1 MRNCDR
7 AVLRVVS
14 LSCVHSRS
22 TAAMHK
28 AKAKGR
34 SSGGPAP
41 CVWMRSNSS
50 VQVVCK
56 TVLEIVSPTTPTN
69 LRVATFHFL
78 FSATDKVEYT
88 FGTGGSPPPPSENI
102 SAPYSSP
109 LASASILILPFHE
122 ENSARSQ
129 RRDPGLSSSS
139 SGISSLSSNP
149 PRLRSS
155 GGSLGPKKCPRVAPN
170 SGLAVNGRAFPN
182 CSPEWCYW

>member
-69 LRVATFHFL
+69 LRVATFYFL
-78 FSATDKVEYT
+78 FSATDKVECT
-88 FGTGGSPPPPSENI
+88 FGTGGTEGGQPKNDFRRRKLLMYKKDPKEPIFWSGQLE
-102 SAPYSSP
+102 
-109 LASASILILPFHE
+109 LAWRGPVAGGALFFTYICGYGFEPRHARPF
-122 ENSARSQ
+122 
-129 RRDPGLSSSS
+129 
-139 SGISSLSSNP
+139 
-149 PRLRSS
+149 RLRCAR
-155 GGSLGPKKCPRVAPN
+155 LHWQK
-170 SGLAVNGRAFPN
+170 L
-182 CSPEWCYW
+182 